1 MTIKYS
7 LREPMAPGNTLMEK
21 FQTLKELGF
30 AGIEITDSSTADFAD
45 EIKAATDATGIV
57 PNILLCSRWQSPARR
72 ASSGT
77 QHSRR
82 IH

>member
-30 AGIEITDSSTADFAD
+30 SGIEITDSSTADFAD

-57 PNILLCSRWQSPARR
+57 PNICSATRRQSPARR
-72 ASSGT
+72 TSF
-77 QHSRR
+77 
-82 IH
+82 